1 MSDEFRIATFN
12 LENLDWTAA
21 GERAFERRV
30 AVLRPLLIDLR
41 ADVLCLQEIAGRKSR
56 KHGSRRLIAL
66 DRLLEDTP
74 YSAYFRASS
83 TRPGSE
89 APADVHNLAI
99 LSRWPF
105 TATRQFHHE
114 LVAKWRWSPLG
125 EESNPIEVAFD
136 RPLLYA
142 EIDAPGAGPLHLLNL
157 HLRAPRPVPL
167 PGGSISSRKRVEGL
181 FLAAQKR
188 ERQALEAR
196 LCVENIFDADEG
208 AAIALCG
215 DLNVDEHDAA
225 STILEA
231 NFNGGARNS
240 EKSER
245 ACRENPAS
253 AFSPRAL
260 EPLETRVPLDRRYS
274 VLHGGEPRL
283 IDHILASVSLAR
295 RCVSVDI
302 LNAGLPDEAYAQ
314 DPIEG
319 SLHAPVAAT
328 FRMKE

>member
-1 MSDEFRIATFN
+1 MSEEFRIATFN
-12 LENLDWTAA
+12 LENLEWTAA
-21 GERAFERRV
+21 GEPAFERRI
-30 AVLRPLLIDLR
+30 AALRPLLIALR
-41 ADVLCLQEIAGRKSR
+41 ADVLCLQEIAGRKSE
-56 KHGSRRLIAL
+56 KHGPRRLIAL

-74 YSAYFRASS
+74 YSAYCRASS
-83 TRPGSE
+83 ARPGTD

-105 TATRQFHHE
+105 AATRQFHHD

-125 EESNPIEVAFD
+125 EESDDIEIAFD
-136 RPLLYA
+136 RPLLYGA
-142 EIDAPGAGPLHLLNL
+142 IDAPGAGPLHLINL

-167 PGGSISSRKRVEGL
+167 PGGFASSRKRVEGL

-196 LCVENIFDADEG
+196 LCVENLFDADEG

-225 STILEA
+225 STLLEA
-231 NFNGGARNS
+231 NFNGGA
-240 EKSER
+240 
-245 ACRENPAS
+245 
-253 AFSPRAL
+253 RAL

-283 IDHILASVSLAR
+283 IDHILASASLAR

-302 LNAGLPDEAYAQ
+302 VNAGLPDEAYAQ

-319 SLHAPVAAT
+319 SLHAPVVAT
-328 FRMKE
+328 FRAS